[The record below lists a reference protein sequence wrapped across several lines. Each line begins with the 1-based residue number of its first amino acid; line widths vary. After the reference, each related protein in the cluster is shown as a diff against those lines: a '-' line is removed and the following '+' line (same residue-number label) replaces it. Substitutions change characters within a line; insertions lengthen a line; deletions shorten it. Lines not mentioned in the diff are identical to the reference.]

1 MDGTYNINTN
11 SQPGRLFPDAV
22 NFVVTEVGAAQV
34 VVRGGVGGL
43 EIGDEVLLINLQ
55 GDATN
60 HGNVGNYEIKEV
72 ARINYGQNT
81 VFFTTSLTKIYGAT
95 DSNADI
101 TGQKIML
108 QRAALSKPDR
118 QWHPHRRCL
127 ERREGRCDVCE
138 SPGER

>member
-1 MDGTYNINTN
+1 M
-11 SQPGRLFPDAV
+11 

-81 VFFTTSLTKIYGAT
+81 VFFTTNLTKIYGAT

-108 QRAALSKPDR
+108 QRVPRYRSLTVNGTLTADA
-118 QWHPHRRCL
+118 WN
-127 ERREGRCDVCE
+127 
-138 SPGER
+138 GEKGGIFFVKVLQSTEVIGSINMDNKGYRNTQL